1 MRRLESVL
9 AILAVVT
16 VVCSGVT
23 AGVLVGGAP
32 GEEGPAGPSGPEA
45 TGETATTAATWWDA
59 DWQYKRPITVTEESA
74 TDLHDYPVV
83 TPTIDIGSASPSSI
97 RVVDESTGEVLDFGV
112 SESGG
117 GYRIAVQLAVGA
129 GQTRSDLAVYYGN
142 PDASSV
148 ASPWNQVRYNFYDDF
163 DDGTLHPNWVVESGD
178 WTESGGTL
186 KPSGDGVR
194 IHRNLTQP
202 LVQSDMPIRWE
213 TRVVSRSTGGGSDQR
228 RAWLLND
235 EGEGNRLFFLR
246 TYQNSDDG
254 VGVNIGWN
262 SPDSQKLLTAG
273 QFSVGDYI
281 TEEVLVRPN
290 GDLDAFAENEANGE
304 TGSKVYAT
312 DETYRYSQVAMRDH
326 GGNPGAEWDY
336 IRIRYDVDS
345 EPSVTVGDE
354 RTNAPATTTT
364 TATPTATPTT
374 TATTTT
380 TQRTTTT
387 TATTQGTTTTTTTTT
402 TQVCQ
407 PSAEEPSMQAVQL
420 HTQETRIS
428 ADDPGHISGAIAS
441 DITNNCPVK
450 VQITLQ
456 LPNGVRVGGGQNIQS
471 GGGGLTTST
480 FVVQPGEVREISA
493 DVYSDDP
500 GKKTVQASITYF
512 PVGHRDMAREED
524 GLTLEFDVAG
534 GSDSKALADDST
546 TAAAGGGTGEATTAA
561 SDDSETT
568 ERPDSDGDG
577 VPDDVDYAPDDPSV
591 QSKSDLQDDGVGIP
605 GFSVIS
611 ALAGLA
617 LAGLLLATR
626 NGRDS

>member
-1 MRRLESVL
+1 MKRLQSVL
-9 AILAVVT
+9 VLLAVVS

-23 AGVLVGGAP
+23 AGVVLGDASAEDSP
-32 GEEGPAGPSGPEA
+32 ASSAGPESA
-45 TGETATTAATWWDA
+45 SETATTAETWWDD
-59 DWQYKRPITVTEESA
+59 DWQYKRPITVTEESG

-83 TPTIDIGSASPSSI
+83 TPTIDIGSASPASI

-129 GQTRSDLAVYYGN
+129 DQTRSDLAVYYGN

-163 DDGTLHPNWVVESGD
+163 DDGTLHPNWAVESGD
-178 WTESGGTL
+178 WAESGGTL

-213 TRVVSRSTGGGSDQR
+213 TRMVSRSTGGGTDQR

-235 EGEGNRLFFLR
+235 EGEGNRLLFLR

-262 SPDSQKLLTAG
+262 AADSEKLLTAG

-281 TEEVLVRPN
+281 TEEVILRPN

-304 TGSKVYAT
+304 TGSKVYT
-312 DETYRYSQVAMRDH
+312 GDTYRYSQVAMRDH
-326 GGNPGAEWDY
+326 GGDPGAEWDY
-336 IRIRYDVDS
+336 IRIRYEVDS

-364 TATPTATPTT
+364 TT

-380 TQRTTTT
+380 QRTT
-387 TATTQGTTTTTTTTT
+387 TATTQGTTTTTTTAT

-420 HTQETRIS
+420 HTQETEIS
-428 ADDPGHISGAIAS
+428 PDDPGHISGAIAS

-480 FVVQPGEVREISA
+480 FVVEPGAVREISA

-512 PVGHRDMAREED
+512 PVGHRDMAKEDD

-534 GSDSKALADDST
+534 DSKALADDST
-546 TAAAGGGTGEATTAA
+546 TAADSDGTGEATTAA
-561 SDDSETT
+561 SGDSETT
-568 ERPDSDGDG
+568 ERPDADGDG

-591 QSKSDLQDDGVGIP
+591 QSKSDLQSDDGVGIP
-605 GFSVIS
+605 GFSMVS

-626 NGRDS
+626 SD